1 VSIESHACARTG
13 QQLAEELALVSA
25 SERRRLLA
33 VHRRRLRW
41 QDLEDCYS
49 QATLE
54 LLDQARRGTLHCSSR
69 GHLRNILEQRF
80 LSRVHDRRRAL
91 AGRSPAQAMLD
102 GALSLGAPGERQLD
116 IADDRADVERR
127 ALLRFELRSLE
138 RAAYVLSTDQ
148 RLVLCCQIMQ
158 MSRRDFCS
166 TFGWSHE
173 KYRKVAQRGR
183 SRLRRELSALGS
195 AGRSEGRSEGRS
207 VAGAEG
213 PSVAGSRGPCPTG
226 FGASEKAAGTTYEAI
241 SPHP

>member
-1 VSIESHACARTG
+1 MRHACVSTRSHVPARAG
-13 QQLAEELALVSA
+13 QSLADELAHVSA

-54 LLDQARRGTLHCSSR
+54 LLHQARRGTLRCSSR
-69 GHLRNILEQRF
+69 VHLRNILEQRF

-91 AGRSPAQAMLD
+91 GGRSPGQALLD
-102 GALSLGAPGERQLD
+102 GAIPLGVPGESQLEIVD
-116 IADDRADVERR
+116 GRADVERR

-138 RAAYVLSTDQ
+138 RASYVLSTDQ

-158 MSRRDFCS
+158 MSRGDFCS
-166 TFGWSHE
+166 RFGWSHE

-183 SRLRRELSALGS
+183 ARLRSELSAAES
-195 AGRSEGRSEGRS
+195 CP
-207 VAGAEG
+207 GA
-213 PSVAGSRGPCPTG
+213 PA
-226 FGASEKAAGTTYEAI
+226 ASEKAAGTDL
-241 SPHP
+241 

>member
-1 VSIESHACARTG
+1 MRGQVRHVCVSTRSHAQARAGASHAQTRAG
-13 QQLAEELALVSA
+13 QDLVEELALVSA
-25 SERRRLLA
+25 SARRRLLA

-54 LLDQARRGTLHCSSR
+54 LLDQARRGTLRCSSR
-69 GHLRNILEQRF
+69 VHLRNILEQRF

-91 AGRSPAQAMLD
+91 GGRSPGQAMLD
-102 GALSLGAPGERQLD
+102 GAMSLGVPGERQLEV
-116 IADDRADVERR
+116 ADGRADVERR

-158 MSRRDFCS
+158 MSRGDFCS
-166 TFGWSHE
+166 RFGWSHE

-183 SRLRRELSALGS
+183 ARLRRELSAAGSCPAGS
-195 AGRSEGRSEGRS
+195 A
-207 VAGAEG
+207 
-213 PSVAGSRGPCPTG
+213 
-226 FGASEKAAGTTYEAI
+226 ASEKATGTTYEAI
-241 SPHP
+241 SPQP